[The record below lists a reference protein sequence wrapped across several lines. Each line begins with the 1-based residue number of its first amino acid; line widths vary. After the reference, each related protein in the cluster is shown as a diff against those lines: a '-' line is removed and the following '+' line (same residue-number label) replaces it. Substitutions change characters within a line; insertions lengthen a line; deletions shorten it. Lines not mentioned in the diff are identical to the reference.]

1 MKRMMV
7 PVFVICA
14 FGFSMAS
21 AQQVVYPAKG
31 QSPQKQKE
39 DEGACH
45 TWAVDQSKFDP
56 TKPPPP
62 PPEPAA
68 APKGGRLRGAAA
80 GAVVAEATGGDAGS
94 GAAAGAV
101 AGGVAQR
108 NAARQ
113 MNAQQQQ
120 AAAAQQNAGMASYQK
135 ARAACLE
142 GRGYTV
148 K

>member
-1 MKRMMV
+1 MKSTS
-7 PVFVICA
+7 VILVA
-14 FGFSMAS
+14 SLGLFAGASMA
-21 AQQVVYPAKG
+21 QQYVYPAKG
-31 QSPQKQKE
+31 QSPAKQKE

-45 TWAVDQSKFDP
+45 TWAVDQSKYDP
-56 TKPPPP
+56 ANPPAAQPPP
-62 PPEPAA
+62 AA
-68 APKGGRLRGAAA
+68 EPKGGRLRGAAA
-80 GAVVAEATGGDAGS
+80 GAVIGEATTGNASG

-113 MNAQQQQ
+113 QQAAQQQQ
-120 AAAAQQNAGMASYQK
+120 SAAQQQAGLGAYQK

-142 GRGYTV
+142 GRGYSV